1 MRPSRHALLWLALPL
16 AAMAGTTQAAASP
29 KVVATFSILGD
40 LVAQVGGDDIRLET
54 LTPPGAEVHEW
65 ELTPN
70 NFIALEDADV
80 VFYNGYE
87 LEQWMR
93 QVHATVGNEAPLVP
107 LAEASE
113 YPTLPI
119 VTGEYSGEP
128 DPHLWMDPRAA
139 AAYIQVI
146 AETLADLHPEAADNF
161 HSRAEKARETLA
173 SLHKEIRATLA
184 DIPEG
189 ERLLITSEAAFVYF
203 ADAYEFRHDG
213 IWGTNAETE
222 GSPQQ
227 VMRIIDL
234 INDVQPAALFWES
247 TISDRYVSSIA
258 SDTGLAVAGP
268 LYVDSLS
275 EPDGEAANYVSLMR
289 HNASLIRA
297 ALLGEEEPAD
307 DEDED
312 TSEERREEKAAEE
325 EKTEEKQAE
334 DA

>member
-16 AAMAGTTQAAASP
+16 AAMVGTTKAAASP

-40 LVAQVGGDDIRLET
+40 FVAQVGGDDIRLVT

-70 NFIALEDADV
+70 NFIALEDADL
-80 VFYNGYE
+80 VFYNGYQ

-93 QVHATVGNEAPLVP
+93 QVHATVGNQAPLVP

-139 AAYIQVI
+139 AAYVQAI
-146 AETLADLHPEAADNF
+146 AETLADLYPDAADNF

-173 SLHKEIRATLA
+173 ALHKELTEILA
-184 DIPEG
+184 DIPE
-189 ERLLITSEAAFVYF
+189 EQRLLITSEAAFVYF
-203 ADAYEFRHDG
+203 ADAYAFRHDG

-234 INDVQPAALFWES
+234 VNEMQPAALFWES
-247 TISDRYVSSIA
+247 TISDRHVSSIA

-275 EPDGEAANYVSLMR
+275 EPDGEAANYVSMMR
-289 HNASLIRA
+289 HNASLIRM
-297 ALLGEEEPAD
+297 ALLGEEESVD
-307 DEDED
+307 DNDEDA
-312 TSEERREEKAAEE
+312 SEERSEEKE
-325 EKTEEKQAE
+325 AE

>member
-1 MRPSRHALLWLALPL
+1 MRSSRHALLWLALPL
-16 AAMAGTTQAAASP
+16 AAMAGATQVAASP

-40 LVAQVGGDDIRLET
+40 LVAQVGGDDIRLVT

-70 NFIALEDADV
+70 NFIALEDAEL
-80 VFYNGYE
+80 VFYNGYR

-93 QVHATVGNEAPLVP
+93 QVYATVGNQAPMIP

-119 VTGEYSGEP
+119 VTGEYAGEP

-139 AAYIQVI
+139 AAYVQVI

-161 HSRAEKARETLA
+161 HSRADKARETLA
-173 SLHKEIRATLA
+173 GLHKEISAKLE

-203 ADAYEFRHDG
+203 ADAYGFRHDG
-213 IWGTNAETE
+213 VWGINTETE

-234 INDVQPAALFWES
+234 VSESRPAALFWES
-247 TISDRYVSSIA
+247 TISDRHVSGIA
-258 SDTGLAVAGP
+258 SETGAAVAGP

-275 EPDGEAANYVSLMR
+275 ESDGEAGDYFSLMR
-289 HNASLIRA
+289 HNAALIRT
-297 ALLGEEEPAD
+297 ALLGEEES
-307 DEDED
+307 EDEED
-312 TSEERREEKAAEE
+312 EEGADESREEQEAEE
-325 EKTEEKQAE
+325 A
-334 DA
+334 

>member
-16 AAMAGTTQAAASP
+16 AAMAGTSQAVASP

-40 LVAQVGGDDIRLET
+40 LVAQVGGDDIRLVT

-70 NFIALEDADV
+70 NFIALEDAKL
-80 VFYNGYE
+80 VFYNGYQ

-93 QVHATVGNEAPLVP
+93 QVHATVGNQAPLVP

-119 VTGEYSGEP
+119 VTGDYSGEP

-139 AAYIQVI
+139 AAYVQVI
-146 AETLADLHPEAADNF
+146 AETLAELHPDAADNF
-161 HSRAEKARETLA
+161 HARAETARDILA
-173 SLHKEIRATLA
+173 ALHKEITKILA
-184 DIPEG
+184 DIPE
-189 ERLLITSEAAFVYF
+189 EQRLLITSEAAFVYF
-203 ADAYEFRHDG
+203 ADAYGFRHDG

-227 VMRIIDL
+227 MMRIIDL
-234 INDVQPAALFWES
+234 VNEAQPASLFWES

-258 SDTGLAVAGP
+258 SDTGLAVSGP

-275 EPDGEAANYVSLMR
+275 EPDGEAANYVSLMK
-289 HNASLIRA
+289 HNASLIRT
-297 ALLGEEEPAD
+297 ALLGDEEIAD
-307 DEDED
+307 DKEEDHESRDEEDEEKGD
-312 TSEERREEKAAEE
+312 EKSDSEA
-325 EKTEEKQAE
+325 
-334 DA
+334 